1 MKSGLS
7 KLVLIGSLALNALL
21 LSLLWGGASVRA
33 THADEEKELMP
44 YMQMLQHLTHKLG
57 LSIQAKN
64 QPAASFYLT
73 EIDETVAIIRNEIPI
88 YDNFQIGSLAGTMLV
103 PSFDP
108 VKKALGGKNWVVTTA
123 AYNRLVDSC
132 NNCHGATN
140 HGYLKITAPTG
151 NPFNQTFSP

>member
-1 MKSGLS
+1 MSRLS
-7 KLVLIGSLALNALL
+7 KRLLIGSLALNALL
-21 LSLLWGGASVRA
+21 LSLWWGGASVRE

-64 QPAASFYLT
+64 QPAASFYIT
-73 EIDETVAIIRNEIPI
+73 EIDEIVAIVRDEFPTH
-88 YDNFQIGSLAGTMLV
+88 DNLQIATLANAMLV
-103 PSFDP
+103 PSIDP

-123 AYNRLVDSC
+123 AYNKLVDSC
-132 NNCHGATN
+132 NGCHSATN

-151 NPFNQTFSP
+151 NPFNQTFSPQ